1 MADAAVAGAGAAVA
15 TVRSSGSSR
24 SSLRYP
30 DLPIDVVLEQVA
42 GRQPDA
48 PAVIAPGT
56 VVSFAELDRRV
67 GRFAV
72 ALAVALRRVGA
83 PPFGNVVA
91 VASELS
97 VDFVVAYH
105 GVLRSGNVVAPLIPL
120 LPARGLA
127 HVLRTCGARV
137 AVLTPPLRT
146 RVDQVAGELP
156 DLAATLLLGQVAGP
170 RLVRPCAPSDLG
182 SPACIQFT
190 SGTTGAP
197 KAVLLS
203 HRNLTVNAFQTAD
216 AHQLDAGAVTANHLP
231 TFHPMHMNSALVAG
245 ATQVLCPVEDGAEA
259 VRMAARHGVTH
270 LYSLP
275 VRLGRLAGHP
285 DLPRLRAPSLRVIAS
300 GGSALAPPLAEAL
313 ARHFG
318 VPVVQGYGLAET
330 SPLTHSDLM
339 SAPRPGSVGPPV
351 ADTECRLV
359 DVETRVPLVVVGNWD
374 GSAGPEPV
382 GEVQVRG
389 PQVMLGYLG
398 DPPGAGLT
406 EDGWLSTGDVGRID
420 ADGRLHLVDRIKDVF
435 KHDNWLVSPTALEA
449 TLLARPEIADACVV
463 DRPDE
468 VHGAVA
474 HALLV
479 PAPGA
484 DTRALASAVA
494 AVNDDAPYYERVGSF
509 EATLLLPRSPQGKVP
524 RAVLRAR
531 LADGRPAVTPLP
543 HPPPQGGPVV
553 VTMVNKFTVFG
564 DPDEFERVWMSSAD
578 FMRTQ
583 PGFRNFRLMRSVMDP
598 LVYVN
603 IAEWESAEDHQRVL
617 QGPDFLA
624 HIKDLAALAT
634 PEPNLC
640 TTVAEAQAEAAT
652 R

>member
-1 MADAAVAGAGAAVA
+1 MADAAVVGAAPA
-15 TVRSSGSSR
+15 TARSSR
-24 SSLRYP
+24 TYP
-30 DLPIDVVLEQVA
+30 DVPIDEVLAQVA
-42 GRQPDA
+42 RRQPDA
-48 PAVIAPGT
+48 PALIAPAT

-67 GRFAV
+67 GQFAG
-72 ALAVALRRVGA
+72 ALASALRRVGA
-83 PPFGNVVA
+83 PSFGNVVA

-97 VDFVVAYH
+97 VDFAVAYY
-105 GVLRSGNVVAPLIPL
+105 GVLRSGNVVTPLIPL
-120 LPARGLA
+120 LPPRGLA
-127 HVLRTCGARV
+127 HVLRTCGARA
-137 AVLTPPLRT
+137 AVLTPSLQA
-146 RVDQVAGELP
+146 RVDQVAGDLP
-156 DLAATLLLGQVAGP
+156 DLATTLLLGKVAGP
-170 RLVRPCAPSDLG
+170 RGTRPGTPPDLDLG

-231 TFHPMHMNSALVAG
+231 TYHPLHLSSALVAG

-270 LYSLP
+270 FYSLP

-313 ARHFG
+313 ARHFE
-318 VPVVQGYGLAET
+318 VPVIQGYGLAET

-339 SAPRPGSVGPPV
+339 GAPRPGSVGPPV
-351 ADTECRLV
+351 ADTQCRLV

-398 DPPGAGLT
+398 EPTGAGLT

-420 ADGRLHLVDRIKDVF
+420 ADGRLYLVDRIKDVF
-435 KHDNWLVSPTALEA
+435 KHDNWLVSPTAIEA
-449 TLLARPEIADACVV
+449 TLLAHPEIADACVV

-479 PAPGA
+479 PAPGVDA
-484 DTRALASAVA
+484 RALAAAVE
-494 AVNDDAPYYERVGSF
+494 AVNDEAPYYERVRSF

-531 LADGRPAVTPLP
+531 LAEGRPAVTPPP
-543 HPPPQGGPVV
+543 HPSPEGGPPV
-553 VTMVNKFTVFG
+553 VTMVNKFSVFG
-564 DPDEFERVWMSSAD
+564 DPDEFERVWMASAD

-603 IAEWESAEDHQRVL
+603 IAEWESAEDHHRVL
-617 QGPDFLA
+617 QGPDFQA
-624 HIKDLAALAT
+624 HIKELAALAT